1 MKNLSTFRCNI
12 SRPHK
17 SVIRIRTENGIG
29 DWREIGRHIRNLD
42 IIYSDRD
49 ESVSNVQLCFYDR
62 KRIQPVKY
70 ELTAMSDLRL
80 TSSASS
86 VRKSLELDDLDM
98 ACGLGNGA
106 KYLYRSNAV
115 PAQITTEKPTK

>member
-1 MKNLSTFRCNI
+1 
-12 SRPHK
+12 
-17 SVIRIRTENGIG
+17 
-29 DWREIGRHIRNLD
+29 
-42 IIYSDRD
+42 
-49 ESVSNVQLCFYDR
+49 
-62 KRIQPVKY
+62 
-70 ELTAMSDLRL
+70 MSDLRL

-115 PAQITTEKPTK
+115 LAQTTIEKPTK